1 MRRRRRDQNGFV
13 YFTNAHAVMK
23 GAHVGP
29 DRLLRPLDQLVHR
42 LDRLSGLRA
51 RRQRHTAEA
60 AGRTRFAYEL
70 GRWVGPVADRCG
82 YGGAQISGT
91 SATFCGDPADVFTRH
106 PWAVDV
112 ADQAADPGYCV
123 DLQVGWRDG
132 WVELRAEPF
141 VRHALL
147 APAQGRGA
155 LGPALRDLA
164 HQLEAALDDQA
175 IIVGTSPTDDP
186 RPSDGSSG
194 YLRG

>member
-1 MRRRRRDQNGFV
+1 MSNQNGVV
-13 YFTNAHAVMK
+13 YFTIAHAVAK

-29 DRLLRPLDQLVHR
+29 DRLLRPLDQLIQR

-51 RRQRHTAEA
+51 RRQRRWAEA

-82 YGGAQISGT
+82 YGDAQISGI
-91 SATFCGDPADVFTRH
+91 SAIFCGDPAEVFTRH
-106 PWAVDV
+106 PWAVENPDT
-112 ADQAADPGYCV
+112 ADQPSDPRHCV

-147 APAQGRGA
+147 APAEGRRA
-155 LGPALRDLA
+155 LGPALRDVA
-164 HQLEAALDDQA
+164 HQLEAVLDHQA
-175 IIVGTSPTDDP
+175 ITEGTSPWDDP
-186 RPSDGSSG
+186 RPSDGSWG